1 MRIIDRYV
9 IREVLWPFVI
19 GLFVFTFLLIIPFLI
34 KLAEDLIAKG
44 VGVPVIVQLMVML
57 LPAQLALTI
66 PMALLLGLLVAFGR
80 LSADREFVAM
90 QACGVTLMRLLR
102 PVGLLSLMGW
112 AATSYMLI
120 VALPNANQAYR
131 EVTFN
136 IVAERAEGEVRPR
149 VFFDDFPDVT
159 LYVREV
165 SPSGAGWN
173 NVFMADNRNGAQ
185 AVYLARRGRVLI
197 DRQKRTLEM
206 ILENGTR
213 HKPDTDGK
221 YEVFS
226 FRSLR
231 LSLNPDTVFPRRGP
245 ARGDNEMTI
254 AELRAR
260 AAEFEGQGISSHNQ
274 LMAIHK
280 KFSIPA
286 ACLVFGLIGLAL
298 GATNRRDGKL
308 ASFVIGIGVIFV
320 YYVVLWIG
328 QAMAKGHMVEP
339 WLAVWLPNFVLGAL
353 GALMFAWRKRAA
365 DQPLRF
371 RLPASWQRPDV
382 AVGDGRRYGR
392 ASRLAAALMPM
403 PGILDR
409 YVGASYAR
417 VLGLSAV
424 GMAGIFYISTFLDL
438 ADEVFK
444 GQASWSMLGE
454 YYWYATPQYLY
465 YILPLSVLLATL
477 VTIGLLTKNSELIVM
492 KACGISL
499 YRVALPMLIGG
510 LLAGGI
516 LFLLEESVL
525 GPSNRRAEAIRHVMR
540 GGSPQTFDVLN
551 RRWIV
556 GSKGEIYHYDYFDPR
571 QRRLSGVSIYQFD
584 RGMNTFLRRVYA
596 EGATYVGAGG
606 QTGRDDVWHLAG
618 GWMREFD
625 SEGEPKTFKAF
636 AESELSIEPAAYFS
650 TQQPDPDYM
659 SYSQLRG
666 YIGRLRDSGFDVIP
680 QQVALERKISFPF
693 VALIMTLIAVPFAV
707 TTGRRGA
714 MYGVGIGIVL
724 AISYWVTFSVFA
736 ALGTGGLMTP
746 VLAAWAPNLLFGAG
760 AAYLLLTV
768 RT

>member
-34 KLAEDLIAKG
+34 RLAEDLIAKG
-44 VGVPVIVQLMVML
+44 VSVPVIVQLMMLL

-80 LSADREFVAM
+80 LSAAREFVAM
-90 QACGVTLMRLLR
+90 HACGVTLLRLLR
-102 PVGLLSLMGW
+102 PVGLRSVLGW
-112 AATSYMLI
+112 AATSYVRI
-120 VALPNANQAYR
+120 EALPNANQAQR

-149 VFFDDFPDVT
+149 VFFEDFPDVT
-159 LYVREV
+159 LYVRED

-197 DRQKRTLEM
+197 DRQKKTLEM

-213 HKPDTDGK
+213 HKPEPDGK

-231 LSLNPDTVFPRRGP
+231 LSLNPDTVFPSQGP

-254 AELRAR
+254 SELRAR
-260 AAEFEGQGISSHNQ
+260 AAEFEQQGISSHNQ

-371 RLPASWQRPDV
+371 RLPARWRRPDV
-382 AVGDGRRYGR
+382 AAGD
-392 ASRLAAALMPM
+392 
-403 PGILDR
+403 
-409 YVGASYAR
+409 
-417 VLGLSAV
+417 
-424 GMAGIFYISTFLDL
+424 
-438 ADEVFK
+438 
-444 GQASWSMLGE
+444 
-454 YYWYATPQYLY
+454 
-465 YILPLSVLLATL
+465 
-477 VTIGLLTKNSELIVM
+477 
-492 KACGISL
+492 
-499 YRVALPMLIGG
+499 
-510 LLAGGI
+510 
-516 LFLLEESVL
+516 
-525 GPSNRRAEAIRHVMR
+525 
-540 GGSPQTFDVLN
+540 
-551 RRWIV
+551 
-556 GSKGEIYHYDYFDPR
+556 
-571 QRRLSGVSIYQFD
+571 
-584 RGMNTFLRRVYA
+584 
-596 EGATYVGAGG
+596 
-606 QTGRDDVWHLAG
+606 
-618 GWMREFD
+618 
-625 SEGEPKTFKAF
+625 
-636 AESELSIEPAAYFS
+636 
-650 TQQPDPDYM
+650 
-659 SYSQLRG
+659 
-666 YIGRLRDSGFDVIP
+666 
-680 QQVALERKISFPF
+680 
-693 VALIMTLIAVPFAV
+693 
-707 TTGRRGA
+707 
-714 MYGVGIGIVL
+714 
-724 AISYWVTFSVFA
+724 
-736 ALGTGGLMTP
+736 
-746 VLAAWAPNLLFGAG
+746 
-760 AAYLLLTV
+760 
-768 RT
+768 